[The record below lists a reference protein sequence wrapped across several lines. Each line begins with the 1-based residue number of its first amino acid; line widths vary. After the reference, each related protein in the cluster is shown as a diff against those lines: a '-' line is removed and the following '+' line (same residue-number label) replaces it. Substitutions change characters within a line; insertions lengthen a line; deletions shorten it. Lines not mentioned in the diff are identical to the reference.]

1 MDPKKEAFLAGLR
14 ETFKVEASEHL
25 EAITAGFVSIERAN
39 ETEQAPIVER
49 MFREAHSLKGAAR
62 SVNLPG
68 VEALCTELE
77 NIFAAMKRRE
87 LTLSATLL
95 DAIHPAVDVITAL
108 CANPGVSSAPAST
121 EKETL
126 TLAALRR
133 VVRGEPDK
141 LNEQPVV
148 VQSPLLSSQSSAQ
161 FNPLPLEPSKNESSS
176 QRKEVVKNSIEKN
189 QSSPPENET
198 PKVTASQE
206 TVRIATRKL
215 QAILLE
221 AEELVGAKLAA
232 SAQADGLYRLGV
244 DLGHWNRRR
253 IQQIGRMR
261 RTMRQH
267 QDPIVVMNELI
278 DSEILQTKALEQA
291 LLTLARSAQQEARSL
306 GLIVENLLEDTKKAL
321 LLPCST
327 LLGAMPRPVRDLAR
341 EQNKEVDLVIR
352 GEDIEVDRRVLD
364 ELKDPLIHLLRN
376 SIDHGI
382 EKPDSRQAKGKPN
395 RATITIAVAPLPGN
409 RVEILVSDDGAGID
423 VERVRQSAVRI
434 GLLTAVEVT
443 RLTDVEVIE
452 LIFHSGLSTSPLIT
466 DLSGRGLGMAIV
478 REKVEQ
484 LGGMIKVTS
493 ILGIG
498 TTFRLLLPLTRATFR
513 GVFVTV
519 AEQHFAIPTA
529 NVARVTR
536 IKPNEV
542 KTIENRQTI
551 AVGGRAV
558 SLARLRDSLGL
569 SGIDGR
575 SQTGVWPV
583 VVMRVANRE
592 VAFLVDEVLGE
603 QEVMVKNLG
612 PQLPRVRHIAGA
624 SLSASGTIIPVL
636 NVPDLLESAGAVPI
650 PVGDLEKVAT
660 ERRRLLIAEDSI
672 TARTL
677 VKSILE
683 GAGYQVVATVDGLD
697 ALTRL
702 KTDPFDLVVSDV
714 DMPRMNGFELTSRIR
729 ADQNLRDLPVVLVTA
744 LGSQKDREYGV
755 EVGANAYLVKSD
767 FDQSNLLAIIQ
778 RLL

>member
-14 ETFKVEASEHL
+14 ETFKIEACEHL
-25 EAITAGFVSIERAN
+25 EAITAGLVTIERTN
-39 ETEQAPIVER
+39 EVEQASIVER
-49 MFREAHSLKGAAR
+49 IFREAHSLKGAAR
-62 SVNLPG
+62 SVNLAG
-68 VEALCTELE
+68 VEAVCTELE
-77 NIFAAMKRRE
+77 NIFAAMQRRE

-95 DAIHPAVDVITAL
+95 DAIHLAVDVITAL
-108 CANPGVSSAPAST
+108 CVNPGVTSSSEED
-121 EKETL
+121 EKEKS

-133 VVRGEPDK
+133 VIQGEP
-141 LNEQPVV
+141 E
-148 VQSPLLSSQSSAQ
+148 VQ
-161 FNPLPLEPSKNESSS
+161 PLPLEE
-176 QRKEVVKNSIEKN
+176 EVVGESTEKSKK
-189 QSSPPENET
+189 SSLTENEG
-198 PKVTASQE
+198 PGPRTAATSE
-206 TVRIATRKL
+206 TVRVATRKL

-221 AEELVGAKLAA
+221 AEELVGAKIAA
-232 SAQADGLYRLGV
+232 SGQALGIHRLAV
-244 DLGHWNRRR
+244 DLGHWNHRRFQQTGR
-253 IQQIGRMR
+253 IR
-261 RTMRQH
+261 RTIRQQ
-267 QDPIVVMNELI
+267 QDATAAMNELI
-278 DSEILQTKALEQA
+278 DSEILHTKALEQA
-291 LLTLARSAQQEARSL
+291 LLSLARSAQQEARSL
-306 GLIVENLLEDTKKAL
+306 GLIVGNLLEDTKKAL

-327 LLGAMPRPVRDLAR
+327 LFGLLPRQVRDLAR
-341 EQNKEVDLVIR
+341 EQNKEAELVIR

-376 SIDHGI
+376 GIDHGI
-382 EKPDSRQAKGKPN
+382 EKPENRQARGKPKC
-395 RATITIAVAPLPGN
+395 ATITIAVAPLPGN

-423 VERVRQSAVRI
+423 VERVRQSAVRLGFI
-434 GLLTAVEVT
+434 AAAEAA
-443 RLTDVEVIE
+443 RLTYSEAIE

-493 ILGIG
+493 TPGTS

-519 AEQHFAIPTA
+519 AEQPFAIPTA

-542 KTIENRQTI
+542 KTVENRQTI

-569 SGIDGR
+569 SGTDR
-575 SQTGVWPV
+575 HSQTGVWPV
-583 VVMRVANRE
+583 VVMRAANRE

-603 QEVMVKNLG
+603 QEVMVKSLG
-612 PQLPRVRHIAGA
+612 PQLPRVRYIAGA
-624 SLSASGTIIPVL
+624 SLSASGTIIPIL
-636 NVPDLLESAGAVPI
+636 NVSDLLESAGATPMS
-650 PVGDLEKVAT
+650 VGDLEKAT
-660 ERRRLLIAEDSI
+660 TKRRRLLIAEDSI

-729 ADQNLRDLPVVLVTA
+729 ADQNLKDLPVVLVTA